1 MEVDKT
7 HERATYK
14 AISWL
19 IERVRNVEGHFVDWQ
34 QVESHVESTAQD
46 RCERCAPTPPTLAW
60 VKNSKN
66 KTVAIEDPAEAG
78 EYERRLKHR
87 PAAFVTQLKFDQ
99 ADGIG
104 TLRIGINIPSLL
116 HRALPRLPNIEGNG
130 RIQKA
135 PTLSWR
141 LNTEFSPAAQI
152 SLPKFTLLSNKKDKE
167 HTQPPHFKLPLRVEQ
182 LRSLEWMIRQEDSKK
197 IEPFVEE
204 EISEAVISSLSWRAE
219 GRVQREVLV
228 HGGVLA
234 DQVGY
239 GKTAIT
245 LALVDCT
252 QKMIGKEAAKREEI
266 YGKVITKATLIIV
279 PPHLTRQ
286 WGSEVKKF
294 TGPSAF
300 KTVVISTMGDWNKQ
314 TIETITEADV
324 VIIASNLLKS
334 EAYMDS
340 LSALSAAGDLPK
352 NAGRYMETCL
362 DKVGEG
368 LKKQVERLRTKGAN
382 AVLKEMEAAR
392 RRGTRIVFRWPSQF
406 SHILFLRARGRPSCI
421 RSEETAQGE
430 ELSGGRRERSSHR
443 GSHQTSVY
451 TQSLRLRET
460 REKVHQGAAG

>member
-19 IERVRNVEGHFVDWQ
+19 IERVRNVEGHFTDWKR
-34 QVESHVESTAQD
+34 VESHVESTAQD

-60 VKNSKN
+60 VKNAKN
-66 KTVAIEDPAEAG
+66 KTVAVEDSVEAG
-78 EYERRLKHR
+78 EYERRLKRR
-87 PAAFVTQLKFDQ
+87 PAPFVTQLKFDQ
-99 ADGIG
+99 ENGVG

-116 HRALPRLPNIEGNG
+116 HRALSRLPNIEGNG

-135 PTLSWR
+135 PNLSWR

-152 SLPKFTLLSNKKDKE
+152 HLPKFTLLSNKRDKE
-167 HTQPPHFKLPLRVEQ
+167 HSQPPHFKLPLRVEQ
-182 LRSLEWMIRQEDSKK
+182 LRSLEWMIKQEGSEVEQF
-197 IEPFVEE
+197 IEE
-204 EISEAVISSLSWRAE
+204 EISEAVISSLCWRAE
-219 GRVQREVLV
+219 GRVEREVLV

-245 LALVDCT
+245 LALIDCT
-252 QKMIGKEAAKREEI
+252 QEMIEKEVAKRDEI

-294 TGPSAF
+294 TGSSAF
-300 KTVVISTMGDWNKQ
+300 KTVVVSTMSDWNKQ
-314 TIETITEADV
+314 TVETITEADV

-334 EAYMDS
+334 DAYMDS

-352 NAGRYMETCL
+352 NTGRYMETCL

-368 LKKQVERLRTKGAN
+368 LKKQVERLRTKGAA

-392 RRGTRIVFRWPSQF
+392 RRGTLVA
-406 SHILFLRARGRPSCI
+406 LR
-421 RSEETAQGE
+421 
-430 ELSGGRRERSSHR
+430 
-443 GSHQTSVY
+443 
-451 TQSLRLRET
+451 
-460 REKVHQGAAG
+460 

>member
-19 IERVRNVEGHFVDWQ
+19 IERVRNVEGHFAGWQ
-34 QVESHVESTAQD
+34 QVESHVESTAQN
-46 RCERCAPTPPTLAW
+46 RCERCAPTPPKLAW
-60 VKNSKN
+60 VKNAKN
-66 KTVAIEDPAEAG
+66 KIAAVEDSIEAG

-87 PAAFVTQLKFDQ
+87 PAPFVTQLKFDQ
-99 ADGIG
+99 TNGIG

-116 HRALPRLPNIEGNG
+116 HRALSRLPNIEGNG
-130 RIQKA
+130 RIQKV

-152 SLPKFTLLSNKKDKE
+152 HLPKFTLLSNKNDKE
-167 HTQPPHFKLPLRVEQ
+167 HSQPPRFKLPLRVEQ
-182 LRSLEWMIRQEDSKK
+182 RRSLEWMIKQEGSEV
-197 IEPFVEE
+197 EPFIEE
-204 EISEAVISSLSWRAE
+204 EISEAIISSLCWRAE

-228 HGGVLA
+228 RGGVLA

-245 LALVDCT
+245 LALIDCT
-252 QKMIGKEAAKREEI
+252 QKAIRKEVAKRKEI

-294 TGPSAF
+294 TGSSAF
-300 KTVVISTMGDWNKQ
+300 ETVIISTMSDWNKQ

-352 NAGRYMETCL
+352 NTGRYMETCL

-368 LKKQVERLRTKGAN
+368 LKKQVERLRTEGVA
-382 AVLKEMEAAR
+382 AVLEEIEVAR
-392 RRGTRIVFRWPSQF
+392 RRGMWTV
-406 SHILFLRARGRPSCI
+406 LRQPP
-421 RSEETAQGE
+421 
-430 ELSGGRRERSSHR
+430 
-443 GSHQTSVY
+443 
-451 TQSLRLRET
+451 
-460 REKVHQGAAG
+460 

>member
-1 MEVDKT
+1 
-7 HERATYK
+7 
-14 AISWL
+14 
-19 IERVRNVEGHFVDWQ
+19 VDWQ
-34 QVESHVESTAQD
+34 QVEFHAESTSQD

-66 KTVAIEDPAEAG
+66 KIVAIEDSIEAG

-87 PAAFVTQLKFDQ
+87 PAPFVTQLKFDQ
-99 ADGIG
+99 DNGIG

-130 RIQKA
+130 RIQKP

-152 SLPKFTLLSNKKDKE
+152 HLPKFTLLSNKKDKE
-167 HTQPPHFKLPLRVEQ
+167 HAQPPHFKLPLRVEQ
-182 LRSLEWMIRQEDSKK
+182 LRSLEWMLKQEDPKE
-197 IEPFVEE
+197 IEPFIEE
-204 EISEAVISSLSWRAE
+204 EVSEAVISSLSWRAE
-219 GRVQREVLV
+219 GRVRREVFV

-245 LALVDCT
+245 LALIDCT
-252 QKMIGKEAAKREEI
+252 QKMIGKEVAKREEI
-266 YGKVITKATLIIV
+266 YGKVTTKATLIIV

-300 KTVVISTMGDWNKQ
+300 KTIVVSTMSDWNKQ

-334 EAYMDS
+334 EAYMES
-340 LSALSAAGDLPK
+340 LSALSTAGDLPK
-352 NAGRYMETCL
+352 NAGRYMEACL
-362 DKVGEG
+362 DKIGEG
-368 LKKQVERLRTKGAN
+368 LKKQVELLRTKGAT

-392 RRGTRIVFRWPSQF
+392 RRGMLIV
-406 SHILFLRARGRPSCI
+406 
-421 RSEETAQGE
+421 
-430 ELSGGRRERSSHR
+430 
-443 GSHQTSVY
+443 
-451 TQSLRLRET
+451 
-460 REKVHQGAAG
+460 